1 MSEFYFKFTY
11 QQQDHS
17 IGDGLT
23 LLHFTGSEAISS
35 LFNFELTLKST
46 DLELD
51 GDTIL
56 NQPCSIE
63 IYYGGSSAVTNSQPV
78 RVIQGMVNAFEDIQY
93 LPDSTVYRANVV
105 PRLWQLGLFETNE
118 VYLNESIEATL
129 STILKEADFIQGQD
143 FRFQLSRTYRPW
155 PFRLQ
160 YNETHLD
167 YLHRIIEREGI
178 YYYFEPG
185 DSGEVIVFC
194 DNNQALPSITST
206 NNAASVVFQPNGGVN
221 VASQAN
227 VITSI
232 VCKRQPLPKK
242 VTLRD
247 FNDET
252 PSLDIRGEKIINP
265 RGVGEINLYGLN
277 ITTPEEG
284 ATLAEIHAN
293 AYLVRQ
299 KSYVGEGD
307 VAAMNIGHTFKLSQH
322 PRDTF
327 NQLTYLLES
336 IHHEGENLSEYQ
348 DQAHE
353 QRVSYSNSFTAL
365 SNEHNFSPKRQTQT
379 PEINGTLNAMIDT
392 ENPSGYAELDAF
404 GRYKVKLPFDRKDR
418 NGGKA
423 SHWVRMM
430 QPYGGT
436 SEGMHFPL
444 RHGTRVL
451 LGFIGGDPDRPFIS
465 GTINDNGDQQ
475 SLVNADNQTANV
487 IKTASG
493 NRIELEDQAGKN
505 RIKLHTGDDHTYMH
519 LGAPNHAGDGFVVVT
534 NGVERKW
541 IKGGQR
547 LTTAVTNALP
557 TNIASAISGSS
568 GSAANAAVASG
579 SNHRFNVLGTD
590 GQPADTDGQPA
601 TTPVVMTDDEELSGK
616 YLIERRSGPK
626 YFWSAGCEYNYYP
639 SQFNNTTTNPQPNSD
654 SKHFHYGSNWQV
666 HTSRYN
672 KEASVNHT
680 AELIDAVTAFEPL
693 KVKTY
698 ENLDI
703 TVDTATQARATNLQ
717 ITLLDYNDLIVKF
730 SDEWRKQEVYHFG
743 KGFVNTL
750 GGDVIKKLF
759 DDWANALKD
768 RISHFK
774 FSDYCRNTIP
784 PTTPLPIE
792 LLSSNANIAAAKHD
806 FKMETKINDECE
818 ALKKL
823 VIDNHYYY
831 KSELHGKFEPALTGA
846 TVRIHDDLQVK
857 VVALAQ
863 ELIVAPTRWK
873 NLLNMARVRIGR
885 HDSINLQEGNIY
897 DFGGYWNYNLGNSY
911 VENHMD
917 QHGTEINSKPG
928 ELDLLN
934 DGGPDWNNP
943 ALTALN
949 PKQRTAKDE
958 TNATDAAEFDTG
970 NWKGKTWVTKNFNG
984 KSYNYN
990 YKTPTID
997 INELCGSFEVAK
1009 GGVHRVIK
1017 LNGEGGKF
1025 YESVSGGGLSESWS
1039 EADDVT
1045 PEAPG
1050 RWSTYKKELFDES
1063 GQVEEV
1069 SHSAYGTKIS
1079 YEIVRQPQLGTK
1091 FSFKG
1096 DGLPT
1101 LEMAMDVDVG
1111 STKFSTKMGVMD
1123 NSTKVDFTLNTID
1136 FKFLMGFTQECVFQN
1151 FEPKKIEMDLGF
1163 LKTLFKGP
1171 SMEIESQ
1178 AKIKFSN
1185 NLGIALQD
1193 EVLKLETTTGK
1204 LLQSDFKIATAMLKI
1219 SEGFTL
1225 IN

>member
-17 IGDGLT
+17 IGDSLT
-23 LLHFTGSEAISS
+23 LLYFTGSEGISS

-129 STILKEADFIQGQD
+129 STILEEADFIQGQD

-206 NNAASVVFQPNGGVN
+206 NNAAPVVFQPNGGVS

-307 VAAMNIGHTFKLSQH
+307 VAAMSIGHTFNLSQH

-365 SNEHNFSPKRQTQT
+365 SNEHNFAPKRQTQA
-379 PEINGTLNAMIDT
+379 PEINGTLNAIIDT
-392 ENPSGYAELDAF
+392 ENPSDYAELDAF

-418 NGGKA
+418 GGGKA

-505 RIKLHTGDDHTYMH
+505 RIKLHTGDDRTYMH

-534 NGVERKW
+534 DGVERKW

-547 LTTAVTNALP
+547 LTTTAVTSALP
-557 TNIASAISGSS
+557 TNITSEISDSS
-568 GSAANAAVASG
+568 GSAANAASDIVASG

-590 GQPADTDGQPA
+590 GQPAS
-601 TTPVVMTDDEELSGK
+601 TPVVMTDDEELSGK

-626 YFWSAGCEYNYYP
+626 YFWSAGCEYNYFATEDQD
-639 SQFNNTTTNPQPNSD
+639 SFNHKKFYYGTN
-654 SKHFHYGSNWQV
+654 WEV
-666 HTSRYN
+666 HTSKFYDVSGTTSTGTDR
-672 KEASVNHT
+672 
-680 AELIDAVTAFEPL
+680 LI
-693 KVKTY
+693 KTMNDFSPRGFLNY
-698 ENLDI
+698 
-703 TVDTATQARATNLQ
+703 DTNTTRSPA
-717 ITLLDYNDLIVKF
+717 F
-730 SDEWRKQEVYHFG
+730 SDWKEY
-743 KGFVNTL
+743 
-750 GGDVIKKLF
+750 
-759 DDWANALKD
+759 
-768 RISHFK
+768 
-774 FSDYCRNTIP
+774 
-784 PTTPLPIE
+784 
-792 LLSSNANIAAAKHD
+792 LSN
-806 FKMETKINDECE
+806 
-818 ALKKL
+818 
-823 VIDNHYYY
+823 
-831 KSELHGKFEPALTGA
+831 G
-846 TVRIHDDLQVK
+846 
-857 VVALAQ
+857 
-863 ELIVAPTRWK
+863 
-873 NLLNMARVRIGR
+873 RVRVAR
-885 HDSINLQEGNIY
+885 HDTFNLQEGNIY

-911 VENHMD
+911 VENHMG
-917 QHGTEINSKPG
+917 QHSVKINAKPG
-928 ELDLLN
+928 TLDWLN
-934 DGGPDWNNP
+934 IGGPQWASVSFTS
-943 ALTALN
+943 ALKPTERKPKKGETVGTTALG
-949 PKQRTAKDE
+949 AD
-958 TNATDAAEFDTG
+958 EFDLA
-970 NWKGKTWVTKNFNG
+970 NWENNTWVTKNFNG

-997 INELCGSFEVAK
+997 INEDSSSFEVAK
-1009 GGVHRVIK
+1009 GGTHRVIK
-1017 LNGEGGKF
+1017 LNKEGAKF

-1045 PEAPG
+1045 SDTAG
-1050 RWSTYKKELFDES
+1050 RWKTYKKELFDDS

-1069 SHSAYGTKIS
+1069 SQYAYGNKIS

-1101 LEMAMDVDVG
+1101 LEMGLDTDVG

-1123 NSTKVDFTLNTID
+1123 NSTTVDFTLNTID

-1178 AKIKFSN
+1178 AKIAFSN
-1185 NLGIALQD
+1185 NLGIALND
-1193 EVLKLETTTGK
+1193 EVLKLGNTQGT

>member
-590 GQPADTDGQPA
+590 GQPAS
-601 TTPVVMTDDEELSGK
+601 TPLVMTDDEELSGK

-831 KSELHGKFEPALTGA
+831 KSELHGKFEPALTAA

-997 INELCGSFEVAK
+997 INEDSSSFEVAK
-1009 GGVHRVIK
+1009 GGTHRVIK
-1017 LNGEGGKF
+1017 LNGEGKKI
-1025 YESVSGGGLSESWS
+1025 YESISGGGLSESWS
-1039 EADDVT
+1039 EADDVDKDGH
-1045 PEAPG
+1045 G

-1069 SHSAYGTKIS
+1069 SQYAYGNKIS

-1111 STKFSTKMGVMD
+1111 STNFSSKIGVMENTFSTKIGLMENTVKFDLTGMINDLSFAGAYV
-1123 NSTKVDFTLNTID
+1123 KNTIETSP
-1136 FKFLMGFTQECVFQN
+1136 MGIEKAKTQFWGMEAEAAFGLV
-1151 FEPKKIEMDLGF
+1151 DLEA
-1163 LKTLFKGP
+1163 T
-1171 SMEIESQ
+1171 EAI
-1178 AKIKFSN
+1178 
-1185 NLGIALQD
+1185 
-1193 EVLKLETTTGK
+1193 
-1204 LLQSDFKIATAMLKI
+1204 KIAKKNATIEQMAIMIACDELDLHQTQVKLAE
-1219 SEGFTL
+1219 SLLTL
-1225 IN
+1225 IS

>member
-129 STILKEADFIQGQD
+129 STILEEADFIQGQD

-194 DNNQALPSITST
+194 DNNQKLPSITST
-206 NNAASVVFQPNGGVN
+206 NNAAPVVFQPNGGVSI
-221 VASQAN
+221 ASQAN

-307 VAAMNIGHTFKLSQH
+307 VAAMSIGHTFNLSQH

-365 SNEHNFSPKRQTQT
+365 SNEHNFAPKRQTQA
-379 PEINGTLNAMIDT
+379 PEINGTLNAIIDT
-392 ENPSGYAELDAF
+392 ENPSGYAELDTF

-418 NGGKA
+418 GGGKA

-475 SLVNADNQTANV
+475 SLVNADNQTASV

-519 LGAPNHAGDGFVVVT
+519 LGAPNHAGAGFVVVT
-534 NGVERKW
+534 DGIERMDVS
-541 IKGGQR
+541 GGQR
-547 LTTAVTNALP
+547 LTIRTSAAPDFDSTKTYTEDTVVTSGSHKYKRTSVPYSGVTSGNIGNSSLWERIDPNARAFDPTKTDYKSLDIVSYQGQVYQCTTASTTSLP
-557 TNIASAISGSS
+557 TNSTHWKIYSRDYSS
-568 GSAANAAVASG
+568 HFEFQKPLPAPASG
-579 SNHRFNVLGTD
+579 VLPRTGTTNVLSQT
-590 GQPADTDGQPA
+590 
-601 TTPVVMTDDEELSGK
+601 EEITGA

-626 YFWSAGCEYNYYP
+626 YFWSAGCEYNYFATEDQD
-639 SQFNNTTTNPQPNSD
+639 SFNHKKFYYGTN
-654 SKHFHYGSNWQV
+654 WEV
-666 HTSRYN
+666 HTSKFYDVSGTTSKGTDR
-672 KEASVNHT
+672 
-680 AELIDAVTAFEPL
+680 LIKTMNGFSPTGFLNYDTNTTRSPAFSTWNE
-693 KVKTY
+693 Y
-698 ENLDI
+698 
-703 TVDTATQARATNLQ
+703 
-717 ITLLDYNDLIVKF
+717 
-730 SDEWRKQEVYHFG
+730 
-743 KGFVNTL
+743 
-750 GGDVIKKLF
+750 
-759 DDWANALKD
+759 
-768 RISHFK
+768 
-774 FSDYCRNTIP
+774 
-784 PTTPLPIE
+784 
-792 LLSSNANIAAAKHD
+792 LSN
-806 FKMETKINDECE
+806 
-818 ALKKL
+818 
-823 VIDNHYYY
+823 
-831 KSELHGKFEPALTGA
+831 G
-846 TVRIHDDLQVK
+846 
-857 VVALAQ
+857 
-863 ELIVAPTRWK
+863 
-873 NLLNMARVRIGR
+873 RVRVAR
-885 HDSINLQEGNIY
+885 HDTFNLQEGNIY

-928 ELDLLN
+928 EFDLLN

-949 PKQRTAKDE
+949 PQQRTAKDK

-990 YKTPTID
+990 YNTPTID
-997 INELCGSFEVAK
+997 INELCGSFEVTK

-1017 LNGEGGKF
+1017 LNGEGAKF

-1039 EADDVT
+1039 EADDVKSDT
-1045 PEAPG
+1045 DG
-1050 RWSTYKKELFDES
+1050 RWKTYKKELFDES

-1069 SHSAYGTKIS
+1069 SQYAYGNKIS

-1101 LEMAMDVDVG
+1101 LEMAMDVDMG

-1163 LKTLFKGP
+1163 LKTRFEGYGL
-1171 SMEIESQ
+1171 EIESK

-1193 EVLKLETTTGK
+1193 EALKLEKTEGK